1 MKVDG
6 EVVKKYLLISLGF
19 ISLGLGVLGIILPL
33 LPTTPF
39 MLLSAFCFYKSSQRL
54 HFWLLNH
61 RVFGKFIR
69 NYKENRAIESKTKWF
84 TLIILWST
92 IGFSTYLFWRTVYI
106 PILLIVVASLV
117 SWHILRLKTMRE

>member
-1 MKVDG
+1 
-6 EVVKKYLLISLGF
+6 VKKYLLITLGF
-19 ISLGLGVLGIILPL
+19 ISLGLGVLGILLPL

-69 NYKENRAIESKTKWF
+69 NYKENRAIDPKTKWV
-84 TLIILWST
+84 TLIILWAT
-92 IGFSTYLFWRTVYI
+92 IGFSMYLFWHTVYI
-106 PILLIVVASLV
+106 PILLLVIASLV
-117 SWHILRLKTMRE
+117 SWHILSLKTMRE